1 MEIERKFLVKSLPP
15 GWKARSGS
23 PIRQGY
29 FSMRD
34 KDVEIRLRELGS
46 KRCITIK
53 AGRGLVRLEEE
64 IPISRERFE
73 ALWPLVRKV
82 SIQKTRYRIPCAG
95 HTLEV
100 DIYQGHHR
108 GLITAEVEFRSLRE
122 AKVFHPPA
130 FLGREVTGSR
140 RYINE
145 SLARST
151 LRRFRKKLPWHLNS
165 KRRSLSAE
173 R

>member
-1 MEIERKFLVKSLPP
+1 VEIERKFLVKSLPP
-15 GWKARSGS
+15 GLKARSGS

-29 FSMRD
+29 FSIRD
-34 KDVEIRLRELGS
+34 KDVEIRLREIGS

-64 IPISRERFE
+64 IPISRECFE
-73 ALWPLVRKV
+73 ALWPLVRKA

-108 GLITAEVEFRSLRE
+108 CLITAEVEFRPLRE
-122 AKVFHPPA
+122 AKAFHPPV
-130 FLGREVTGSR
+130 FLGREVTGNR
-140 RYINE
+140 HYTNE

-151 LRRFRKKLPWHLNS
+151 LRRFRKGDHGI
-165 KRRSLSAE
+165 
-173 R
+173 

>member
-15 GWKARSGS
+15 GWKATPRS

-29 FSMRD
+29 FSIRD
-34 KDVEIRLRELGS
+34 KDIEIRLREIGS

-64 IPISRERFE
+64 ILISRERFE

-95 HTLEV
+95 RTVEV
-100 DIYQGHHR
+100 DVYGGHHR
-108 GLITAEVEFRSLRE
+108 GLITAEVEFRSLRA

-130 FLGREVTGSR
+130 FLGREVTGNR
-140 RYINE
+140 RYTNE
-145 SLARST
+145 SLAQST
-151 LRRFRKKLPWHLNS
+151 LHRFRKRCHGI
-165 KRRSLSAE
+165 
-173 R
+173 